1 MSIFK
6 TKKEY
11 VVVTDMATNGAVRDF
26 AEKHCAEGCEVDV
39 HVHGCLLEG
48 DNLVTITFKSD
59 EEEAIL
65 YSAMVDEFFA
75 NYRLAMRRKLTF
87 VFKKEEES
95 E

>member
-11 VVVTDMATNGAVRDF
+11 VVVTDMATNGAVREF
-26 AEKHCAEGCEVDV
+26 AEKHCADGCEIDV

-59 EEEAIL
+59 EEESII
-65 YSAMVDEFFA
+65 YSELIDTFWT
-75 NYRLAMRRKLTF
+75 NYRLAMRRKLIF

-95 E
+95 V